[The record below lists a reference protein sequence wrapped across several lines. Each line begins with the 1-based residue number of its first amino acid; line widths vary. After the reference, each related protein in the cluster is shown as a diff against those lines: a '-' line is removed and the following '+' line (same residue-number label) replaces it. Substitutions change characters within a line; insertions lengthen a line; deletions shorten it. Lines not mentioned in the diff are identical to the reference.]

1 MRNRPSPKQRQS
13 TAIPA
18 APNLRVADGLREL
31 AALDRAALVM
41 RWTVAFGSA
50 APRHVQA
57 PLLRL
62 ALGWHLQMAASGRGQ
77 VARQVHAVPLVK
89 PARPRVRPLV
99 PGTRLL
105 REWQG
110 KTHHVTVT
118 TKGFEYAGAKY
129 GSLTAIAKRITGT
142 AWSGPL
148 FFGLRP

>member
-1 MRNRPSPKQRQS
+1 MPRSRGERGIALPAPSVA
-13 TAIPA
+13 TDE
-18 APNLRVADGLREL
+18 RVADGLREL
-31 AALDRAALVM
+31 AALNRSTLVT
-41 RWTVAFGSA
+41 RWTVAFGCP

-62 ALGWHLQMAASGRGQ
+62 ALGWHLQMVASGRAHLARKV
-77 VARQVHAVPLVK
+77 VAMPVAKLKR
-89 PARPRVRPLV
+89 RRVRPLV

-110 KTHHVTVT
+110 MTHDVTVT
-118 TKGFEYAGAKY
+118 AKGFEYAGAKY
-129 GSLTAIAKRITGT
+129 GSLTAIAKQITGT

>member
-1 MRNRPSPKQRQS
+1 MPKQSPPTKRQAKAVPTDS
-13 TAIPA
+13 SPD
-18 APNLRVADGLREL
+18 VAVGLREL
-31 AALDRAALVM
+31 AALDRAALVA
-41 RWTVAFGSA
+41 RWTVAFGCP

-62 ALGWHLQMAASGRGQ
+62 ALGWHLQMVASGRGQ
-77 VARQVHAVPLVK
+77 AARKVNAIPVAK
-89 PARPRVRPLV
+89 PTRPRVRPLV

-129 GSLTAIAKRITGT
+129 GSLTAIAKKITGT
-142 AWSGPL
+142 GWSGPL

>member
-1 MRNRPSPKQRQS
+1 MPKKPLPQ
-13 TAIPA
+13 APKFGAVPA
-18 APNLRVADGLREL
+18 ALREL
-31 AALDRAALVM
+31 AELDRAGLVA
-41 RWTVAFGSA
+41 RWTVAFGCP

-62 ALGWHLQMAASGRGQ
+62 ALGWHLQMVASGRGPAARKDHAITVTK
-77 VARQVHAVPLVK
+77 VARQK
-89 PARPRVRPLV
+89 IRPLV

-118 TKGFEYAGAKY
+118 AKGFEYAGAKY
-129 GSLTAIAKRITGT
+129 GSLTAIAKQITGT

>member
-1 MRNRPSPKQRQS
+1 MPSKLLPKKRRAA
-13 TAIPA
+13 AIPA
-18 APNLRVADGLREL
+18 TPSLLVAAGLREL
-31 AALDRAALVM
+31 GALDRATLVA
-41 RWTVAFGSA
+41 RWAVAFGCP

-62 ALGWHLQMAASGRGQ
+62 ALGWHLQMVASGRSPAARKDHAIN
-77 VARQVHAVPLVK
+77 VAK
-89 PARPRVRPLV
+89 SARSKIRPLV

-118 TKGFEYAGAKY
+118 TKGFEYAGARY

-148 FFGLRP
+148 FFGLRS

>member
-1 MRNRPSPKQRQS
+1 MRKKPMTRTRPANPRPLAANRSV
-13 TAIPA
+13 AEGLA
-18 APNLRVADGLREL
+18 AL
-31 AALDRAALVM
+31 AALDRAALVA
-41 RWTVAFGSA
+41 RWTAAFGCP

-62 ALGWHLQMAASGRGQ
+62 ALGHHLQLDPTEQGRAVCQ
-77 VARQVHAVPLVK
+77 AVATRLPT
-89 PARPRVRPLV
+89 RPKVRALA

-110 KTHHVTVT
+110 ATHHVTVKA
-118 TKGFEYAGAKY
+118 KGFEYAGATY
-129 GSLTAIAKRITGT
+129 ASLTAIARRITGT

>member
-1 MRNRPSPKQRQS
+1 MKPTPTKRQA

-18 APNLRVADGLREL
+18 APSLRVADGLREL
-31 AALDRAALVM
+31 AALDRAGLVA
-41 RWTVAFGSA
+41 RWLIAFGCP

-62 ALGWHLQMAASGRGQ
+62 ALGWHLQMVASGRGQ
-77 VARQVHAVPLVK
+77 AARKDHAITALK
-89 PARPRVRPLV
+89 PTRPRVRPLV

-110 KTHHVTVT
+110 TTHHVTVT
-118 TKGFEYAGAKY
+118 AKGFEYAGAKY